1 MALTITFIGSTLKSS
16 YIKDKNISLLTQIN
30 ILSNQVAPNIFG
42 IQKENTRTYLQEL
55 IKGYSLDIN
64 ARLLLLDMKGI
75 VLIDSYDEKINEDLG
90 QLADVSAAIE
100 GFDSHHVYNLPSGES
115 VIYVSVPI
123 TDRNEIIGVL
133 LASASIRDL
142 LDSVTSTM
150 RQIAILSGLGLLFTG
165 LVAFVFAQVIASPIE
180 KMIQLVQAFSRGN
193 FGVKIN
199 REVNDEIGQLADAFN
214 DMSTKINQVD
224 EQRRKF
230 VSNVSHELRTPL
242 TSLKIISETLL
253 QQPTWSEDVYR
264 EFLGDI
270 DSEVIRLNRIVDSLL
285 YLVDLEREEL
295 VLEVQITYLNYI
307 VQKVVKNLKPL
318 AEQKHIQIEIEDKD
332 RIQFYVDQGKLQQC
346 LINLVSN
353 AIKYTPENGHIKIA
367 VFRENA
373 LACIS
378 IEDTGIGIPFKDL
391 QHVFDRFY
399 RVDRA
404 RARTTGGSGLGL
416 AIAKQIV
423 SLHGGSIS
431 VESTQNVGTTFTVKL
446 PVRSL
451 GVI

>member
-1 MALTITFIGSTLKSS
+1 
-16 YIKDKNISLLTQIN
+16 
-30 ILSNQVAPNIFG
+30 
-42 IQKENTRTYLQEL
+42 
-55 IKGYSLDIN
+55 
-64 ARLLLLDMKGI
+64 
-75 VLIDSYDEKINEDLG
+75 
-90 QLADVSAAIE
+90 
-100 GFDSHHVYNLPSGES
+100 
-115 VIYVSVPI
+115 
-123 TDRNEIIGVL
+123 
-133 LASASIRDL
+133 
-142 LDSVTSTM
+142 
-150 RQIAILSGLGLLFTG
+150 
-165 LVAFVFAQVIASPIE
+165 
-180 KMIQLVQAFSRGN
+180 MIQLVQAFSRGN
-193 FGVKIN
+193 FGVKIKS
-199 REVNDEIGQLADAFN
+199 EANDEIGQLADAFN
-214 DMSTKINQVD
+214 DMSVKINQVD

-253 QQPTWSEDVYR
+253 QQPSWSEEVYR

-318 AEQKHIQIEIEDKD
+318 ADQKHILIEIEDKD

-353 AIKYTPENGHIKIA
+353 AIKYTPENGHIKIT
-367 VFRENA
+367 VYRESA
-373 LACIS
+373 LACIA

-431 VESTQNVGTTFTVKL
+431 VESIQDVGTTFTVKL
-446 PVRSL
+446 PVRSQ